1 MNRGG
6 AGVSGDGWEEGG
18 IGDGERNIVEFND
31 HTYALAGEH
40 RIATRWL
47 NLGEAGEHGCC
58 C

>member
-1 MNRGG
+1 M
-6 AGVSGDGWEEGG
+6 SGDGWEEGG